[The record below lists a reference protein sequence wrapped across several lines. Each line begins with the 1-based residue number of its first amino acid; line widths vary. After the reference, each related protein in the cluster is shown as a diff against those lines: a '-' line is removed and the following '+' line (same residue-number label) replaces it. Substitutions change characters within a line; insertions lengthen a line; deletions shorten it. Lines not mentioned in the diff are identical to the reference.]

1 MKHNTAQATKVIT
14 AHVPLPMA
22 DKVDQMAARLERSR
36 GWGIKQALLRSR
48 GWVIKQALSL
58 WLAQEEERNCLT
70 LAALDDVTSG
80 QVIDH
85 QAVQA
90 WADSLSTDNPLPVP
104 R

>member
-1 MKHNTAQATKVIT
+1 MQMKNNTAQATKVIT

-36 GWGIKQALLRSR
+36 GWI
-48 GWVIKQALSL
+48 IKQALSA
-58 WLAQEEERNCLT
+58 WLAQEEERNRLT
-70 LAALDDVTSG
+70 LEALVDVTSG

-85 QAVQA
+85 QAVQT

>member
-1 MKHNTAQATKVIT
+1 MKNNTAQATKVIT

-36 GWGIKQALLRSR
+36 GWI
-48 GWVIKQALSL
+48 IKQALSA
-58 WLAQEEERNCLT
+58 WLAQEEERNRLT
-70 LAALDDVTSG
+70 LEALDDVTS
-80 QVIDH
+80 
-85 QAVQA
+85 VQA

>member
-1 MKHNTAQATKVIT
+1 MKNNTAQATKVIT

-36 GWGIKQALLRSR
+36 GW
-48 GWVIKQALSL
+48 VIKQALSA
-58 WLAQEEERNCLT
+58 WLAQEERNRLT
-70 LAALDDVTSG
+70 LEALDDVTSG

-90 WADSLSTDNPLPVP
+90 WADSLSTDNPLSVP

>member
-1 MKHNTAQATKVIT
+1 MKNNTAQATKVIT

-36 GWGIKQALLRSR
+36 GWI
-48 GWVIKQALSL
+48 IKQALSA
-58 WLAQEEERNCLT
+58 WLAQEEERNRLT
-70 LAALDDVTSG
+70 LEALDDVTSG

-90 WADSLSTDNPLPVP
+90 WRTASVLTIRYRCHADGTEVDQ
-104 R
+104 

>member
-1 MKHNTAQATKVIT
+1 MKMKNNTAQATKVIT

-36 GWGIKQALLRSR
+36 GWI
-48 GWVIKQALSL
+48 IKQALSA
-58 WLAQEEERNCLT
+58 WLVQEEERNRLT
-70 LAALDDVTSG
+70 LEALDDVISG

-90 WADSLSTDNPLPVP
+90 WVDSLDTDHPLPVP

>member
-1 MKHNTAQATKVIT
+1 MQMKNNSAQATKVIT
-14 AHVPLPMA
+14 AHVPLLMA

-36 GWGIKQALLRSR
+36 GW
-48 GWVIKQALSL
+48 VIKQALSA
-58 WLAQEEERNCLT
+58 WLAQEERNRLT
-70 LAALDDVTSG
+70 LEALNDVTSG

-90 WADSLSTDNPLPVP
+90 WADNLGTDHPLPVP

>member
-1 MKHNTAQATKVIT
+1 MCHYLWLIKSTRW
-14 AHVPLPMA
+14 PP
-22 DKVDQMAARLERSR
+22 
-36 GWGIKQALLRSR
+36 GWNAR
-48 GWVIKQALSL
+48 GWVIKQALSA
-58 WLAQEEERNCLT
+58 WLAQEEERNRLT
-70 LAALDDVTSG
+70 LEALDDVTSG

>member
-1 MKHNTAQATKVIT
+1 MNNNTAQATKEIT

-36 GWGIKQALLRSR
+36 GWI
-48 GWVIKQALSL
+48 IKQALSA
-58 WLAQEEERNCLT
+58 WLAQEEERNRLT
-70 LAALDDVTSG
+70 LEALDDVTSG
-80 QVIDH
+80 QVIDP

-90 WADSLSTDNPLPVP
+90 WAASLSTDNPLPVP

>member
-1 MKHNTAQATKVIT
+1 MKNNTAQATKVIT

-36 GWGIKQALLRSR
+36 GW
-48 GWVIKQALSL
+48 VIKQALSA
-58 WLAQEEERNCLT
+58 WLAQEEERNRLT
-70 LAALDDVTSG
+70 LEALYDVTSG

>member
-1 MKHNTAQATKVIT
+1 MQMKNNTAQATKVIT

-36 GWGIKQALLRSR
+36 GWI
-48 GWVIKQALSL
+48 IKQALSA
-58 WLAQEEERNCLT
+58 WLAQEEERNRLT
-70 LAALDDVTSG
+70 LEALGDVTSG